1 MTNYLA
7 IGIGAGIASAVLFF
21 AAGNLSVLSFA
32 LFLAAPLPLFI
43 AGLGWGTMAA
53 VAGGL
58 AGAALA
64 ALMFGFYHGL
74 TFSLAIALA
83 PIVLCRF
90 ALLSR
95 PLSEA
100 QGRNGNQDAEREWY
114 PMGTLVLLAAGLAGT
129 LVALSILTTGITE
142 DAYLQRLTD
151 DLETALTA
159 NPQLAELVRDPA
171 SAEQLKAYI
180 KFFVRIT
187 PMVSAAVWTL
197 IMVANIWIATKVL
210 KMSDRA
216 KRPWAPFP
224 EITLPRLA
232 APALALSILGAAL
245 PGTLGYIAEAYAAAA
260 LCAFAIL
267 GMAVLHYLTRDFPG
281 RGFVLATA
289 YFSLIMFNWL
299 AAVLFAVLG
308 IFELGFGI
316 RARQN
321 AAGPGGT
328 ST

>member
-7 IGIGAGIASAVLFF
+7 IGIGAGIASAVVFF
-21 AAGNLSVLSFA
+21 AAGNLSVLSFV

-53 VAGGL
+53 LAGGL
-58 AGAALA
+58 AGAALTT
-64 ALMFGFYHGL
+64 LIFGFYHGL
-74 TFSLAIALA
+74 IYFLAIAVA

-100 QGRNGNQDAEREWY
+100 QDRNGNQDAEREWY
-114 PMGTLVLLAAGLAGT
+114 PMGTLVLLSAGLAGS
-129 LVALSILTTGITE
+129 LVALSILTTGMTE
-142 DAYLQRLTD
+142 EAYLQRLTT
-151 DLETALTA
+151 DLETVIKAEPQFAEIFSNPA
-159 NPQLAELVRDPA
+159 NAD
-171 SAEQLKAYI
+171 QLKAYI

-187 PMVSAAVWTL
+187 PMFMAALWTA
-197 IMVANIWIATKVL
+197 IMVANIWIASKVL
-210 KMSDRA
+210 KMSERA
-216 KRPWAPFP
+216 TRPWAPFP
-224 EITLPRLA
+224 ELSLPRVA
-232 APALALSILGAAL
+232 AIALAGSILAAAL
-245 PGTLGYIAEAYAAAA
+245 PGTLGFIAEGYAAAM

-267 GMAVLHYLTRDFPG
+267 GLAVVHYMTRGFPG

-289 YFSLIMFNWL
+289 YVSLFMFNWL
-299 AAVLFAVLG
+299 AAVLFAMLG